1 MKNLLLGGA
10 LGFCLAVVVLMMLG
24 LRGAQHVTSAPIDGL
39 FAIYADVDEGEV
51 EEVTFRASWI
61 YGRLKDGRTLES
73 YATHA
78 QVVPAFTDRLLAK
91 GVRVGVR
98 PPPEE
103 DPSFPML
110 ANALINWAP
119 FIFVYTLFFIGLV
132 FLIAR
137 PMLKVVRQLEAH
149 IKNTQPRPP
158 GRPRPH
164 LERGWA

>member
-10 LGFCLAVVVLMMLG
+10 LGSCLAVVVLMMLG

-91 GVRVGVR
+91 GVRVAVR

-103 DPSFPML
+103 DL
-110 ANALINWAP
+110 ASRCWP
-119 FIFVYTLFFIGLV
+119 TLSSTGLLSSSCILCSSLGLC
-132 FLIAR
+132 FSSPAR
-137 PMLKVVRQLEAH
+137 C
-149 IKNTQPRPP
+149 
-158 GRPRPH
+158 
-164 LERGWA
+164 